1 MTKLHALPPGDA
13 AVPAPRAAPP
23 APAPVPPVAGSPL
36 RAILG
41 AECRRQRPRL
51 LLAGFLA
58 ALVAAASVTLL
69 GLSGWFITA
78 AALAGLGGPAVA
90 QGFNYMLPSAAIRL
104 LAILRTGGRYG
115 ERLVGHDAA
124 LRALAR
130 LRPALFRALAASPP
144 ATALALSTGEATARV
159 VGDVDALEAD
169 LVRRSARW
177 GLWASLLS
185 GTALLLL
192 AGTGPALAAAL
203 VLGLTVAAARR
214 LATHLAERG
223 REAQRAAGGLKEELA
238 TLLAAATEL
247 RAHGLED
254 WAAERIA
261 RRGAALGAAQQR
273 AAAGA
278 GWFELLQAGAT
289 GTAAVAALALAGSGD
304 MPVGDL
310 PMAALAAL
318 GAAMV
323 VDGAAGFVRGLE
335 RQGSVAEAEARLDA
349 MLAPAGEEAPAG
361 RVLAYPPSIRFAGQA
376 LVLLPP
382 GCVAGITGPSGCGKT
397 TLLETLLRLR
407 DPEPGRIFLGGV
419 DLAEL
424 DAATAR
430 RCFSL
435 LPQDAALLAGSVR
448 DNLLLADPE
457 AEEARLWQALH
468 DAGLDE
474 RVARLPGGLDGWLGE
489 NGARL
494 SGGERRRLGLAR
506 ALLRPAP
513 WLLLDEPTEGLDS
526 DTEALV
532 LRRLAARLARD
543 GQGALIVTHRPAP
556 LALCRRI
563 IPLGSSPGTP
573 AAAGRPGLPL

>member
-1 MTKLHALPPGDA
+1 MTKLHALPAEAFEESAGTAPLPPPA
-13 AVPAPRAAPP
+13 ASP
-23 APAPVPPVAGSPL
+23 APASPL

-51 LLAGFLA
+51 LLAGLLA

-203 VLGLTVAAARR
+203 ALGLTVAVARH
-214 LATHLAERG
+214 LSAHLAERG
-223 REAQRAAGGLKEELA
+223 REAQRAAGRLKEELA

-289 GTAAVAALALAGSGD
+289 GTAAVAALALAG
-304 MPVGDL
+304 PADL

-349 MLAPAGEEAPAG
+349 ILAPAGEEAPAG
-361 RVLAYPPSIRFAGQA
+361 RVLAYPPSIRFAA
-376 LVLLPP
+376 CAARPAVLLPP
-382 GCVAGITGPSGCGKT
+382 GCVAAIAGPSGCGKT

-407 DPEPGRIFLGGV
+407 EPEPGRIFLGGV

-435 LPQDAALLAGSVR
+435 LPQDAALLAGSLR

-457 AEEARLWQALH
+457 ASEERLWQALH
-468 DAGLDE
+468 DAGLEE
-474 RVARLPGGLDGWLGE
+474 RVSRLPGGLDGWLGE

-494 SGGERRRLGLAR
+494 SGGERRRLSLAR

-513 WLLLDEPTEGLDS
+513 WLLLDEPTEGLDAA
-526 DTEALV
+526 TEALV
-532 LRRLAARLARD
+532 LRRLAARLARE

-563 IPLGSSPGTP
+563 IPLGIPEGVVP
-573 AAAGRPGLPL
+573 AGRPALPF

>member
-13 AVPAPRAAPP
+13 PAPLPEAAPP
-23 APAPVPPVAGSPL
+23 APAPAAPAAGSPL

-58 ALVAAASVTLL
+58 AVVAAASVTLL

-90 QGFNYMLPSAAIRL
+90 QGFNYLLPSAAIRL

-203 VLGLTVAAARR
+203 ALGLTVAVARH
-214 LATHLAERG
+214 LSALLAERG

-254 WAAERIA
+254 WAVERIA

-289 GTAAVAALALAGSGD
+289 GSAAVAALALAGPS
-304 MPVGDL
+304 DL
-310 PMAALAAL
+310 PMAALAVL

-323 VDGAAGFVRGLE
+323 VDGAGGFVRGLE

-349 MLAPAGEEAPAG
+349 MLAPAAEEAPAG
-361 RVLAYPPSIRFAGQA
+361 RVLAYPPSIRFAGQPSE
-376 LVLLPP
+376 LLPP
-382 GCVAGITGPSGCGKT
+382 GCVAAVTGPSGCGKT

-407 DPEPGRIFLGGV
+407 APEPGRIFLGGV

-494 SGGERRRLGLAR
+494 SGGERRRLSLAR

-513 WLLLDEPTEGLDS
+513 WLLLDEPTEGLDAA
-526 DTEALV
+526 TEALV

-563 IPLGSSPGTP
+563 IPLGVPEGVVPT
-573 AAAGRPGLPL
+573 GRPALPL

>member
-1 MTKLHALPPGDA
+1 MTKSHALPAEASKESTGTAPLPPL
-13 AVPAPRAAPP
+13 PASP
-23 APAPVPPVAGSPL
+23 APAGPL
-36 RAILG
+36 RRILG

-51 LLAGFLA
+51 LLGGLLA

-90 QGFNYMLPSAAIRL
+90 QGFNYLLPSAAIRL

-203 VLGLTVAAARR
+203 ALGLTVAVARR
-214 LATHLAERG
+214 LSAHLAERG
-223 REAQRAAGGLKEELA
+223 REAQRAAGRLKEELA

-261 RRGAALGAAQQR
+261 QRGAALGAAQQR

-289 GTAAVAALALAGSGD
+289 GTAAVAALALAG
-304 MPVGDL
+304 PADL

-361 RVLAYPPSIRFAGQA
+361 RVLAYPPSIRFAGLA
-376 LVLLPP
+376 AGLLPP
-382 GCVAGITGPSGCGKT
+382 GCVAAITGPSGCGKT

-407 DPEPGRIFLGGV
+407 EPEPGRIFLGGV

-435 LPQDAALLAGSVR
+435 LPQDAALLAGSLR

-457 AEEARLWQALH
+457 ASEERLWQALH
-468 DAGLDE
+468 DAGLEE
-474 RVARLPGGLDGWLGE
+474 RVSRLPGGLDGWLGE

-513 WLLLDEPTEGLDS
+513 WLLLDEPTEGLDAA
-526 DTEALV
+526 TEALV
-532 LRRLAARLARD
+532 LRRLAARLARE

-563 IPLGSSPGTP
+563 IPLG
-573 AAAGRPGLPL
+573 ALEAAGRPALSL

>member
-1 MTKLHALPPGDA
+1 MTKLHALPPGEA
-13 AVPAPRAAPP
+13 AATASVVPHPEPASAPSI
-23 APAPVPPVAGSPL
+23 AGSPL

-41 AECRRQRPRL
+41 TECRRQRPRL

-130 LRPALFRALAASPP
+130 LRPALFRALAASP

-203 VLGLTVAAARR
+203 ALGLTVAVARR
-214 LATHLAERG
+214 LSMHLAERG
-223 REAQRAAGGLKEELA
+223 REAQRAAGRLKEELA

-261 RRGAALGAAQQR
+261 RRGEVLGAAQQR

-289 GTAAVAALALAGSGD
+289 GGAAVAALALAG
-304 MPVGDL
+304 PADL
-310 PMAALAAL
+310 PMTALAAL

-335 RQGSVAEAEARLDA
+335 RQGRVAEAEARLDT
-349 MLAPAGEEAPAG
+349 MLAPAMADAPAG
-361 RVLAYPPSIRFAGQA
+361 RVLAYPPSIRFAGRA
-376 LVLLPP
+376 GLLPP
-382 GCVAGITGPSGCGKT
+382 GCVAAITGPSGCGKT

-407 DPEPGRIFLGGV
+407 EPEPGRIFLGGV

-457 AEEARLWQALH
+457 AGEARLWQALH

-513 WLLLDEPTEGLDS
+513 WLLLDEPTEGLDAA
-526 DTEALV
+526 TEALV
-532 LRRLAARLARD
+532 LGRLAARLARE

-556 LALCRRI
+556 LALCRRVIPLDASPEGI
-563 IPLGSSPGTP
+563 IPLEQS
-573 AAAGRPGLPL
+573 ALPL